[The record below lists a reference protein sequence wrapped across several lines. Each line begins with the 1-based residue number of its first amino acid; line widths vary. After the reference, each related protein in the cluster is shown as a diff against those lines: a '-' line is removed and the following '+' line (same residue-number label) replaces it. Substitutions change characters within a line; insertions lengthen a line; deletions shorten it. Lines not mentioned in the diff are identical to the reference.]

1 MQAHRDTQG
10 KCYMMDKVEIG
21 GVITPQVKEHQG
33 FLAVK
38 WKKSKKDSSLEVCSR
53 QLDFERSAS
62 KTVTG

>member
-1 MQAHRDTQG
+1 
-10 KCYMMDKVEIG
+10 MMDKVEIG